1 MAAAEPEGSKVGGG
15 EAEVRYGVRD
25 ELPSGA
31 TALRVE
37 RERPAFRVAEA
48 FVLVAGD
55 VAAGRDAIIE
65 ELRADVIALMEA
77 VELGDSGPEQG
88 LSEPM
93 SAEGSAEVS
102 AAEVK
107 EKQLFEQAHFA
118 FMARDN
124 EAREK
129 GWEFGRCAGNGGRL
143 IRVGSA
149 GEDSA
154 RRSEE
159 KLAERGHAGIIGKI
173 GWLRPSEFGQ
183 KTVEVARKR

>member
-1 MAAAEPEGSKVGGG
+1 M
-15 EAEVRYGVRD
+15 RD

-31 TALRVE
+31 AALRIE
-37 RERPAFRVAEA
+37 REGPAFRVAEA

-55 VAAGRDAIIE
+55 VAVGRDAIVE
-65 ELRADVIALMEA
+65 ELRADVITLMEA
-77 VELGDSGPEQG
+77 VVCGDSGPEQG

-93 SAEGSAEVS
+93 SAEGSTEVS
-102 AAEVK
+102 AAEMEV
-107 EKQLFEQAHFA
+107 EELFQKLHFA
-118 FMARDN
+118 FVARDN
-124 EAREK
+124 EAREE
-129 GWEFGRCAGNGGRL
+129 GWEFGRCAGNGGGL